1 MPAGARSDTCPHVL
15 PDAEVPYVT
24 ANTPVPPAPPPAAE
38 EPPAN
43 GAGSRIALLESIM
56 DNLSAWTV
64 IAAAIS
70 FLYLVWATLEIMSHY
85 VGGLPKVTP

>member
-1 MPAGARSDTCPHVL
+1 M
-15 PDAEVPYVT
+15 T
-24 ANTPVPPAPPPAAE
+24 ATTPVPPTPPPVAE
-38 EPPAN
+38 EPTGN
-43 GAGSRIALLESIM
+43 GTGSRLALLESIM